1 MLKSTYDYI
10 NTICIVWV
18 IVIAFFIAIT
28 IQFLLLLGLV
38 FPFLIMIIIHREQ
51 QNIQNIT

>member
-18 IVIAFFIAIT
+18 IMIAFFIAIT
-28 IQFLLLLGLV
+28 IQFLLLLGLI

-51 QNIQNIT
+51 QNIQIIT

>member
-51 QNIQNIT
+51 NIQNIT

>member
-18 IVIAFFIAIT
+18 ILIAFFIAIT

-38 FPFLIMIIIHREQ
+38 FPVLIMIIIHREQ